1 MGRSVR
7 PVSPAARDGPAR
19 HGLGVKS
26 IMFPA
31 ADSPTPALPAP
42 KKQKLLGEGAYLCT
56 QQPTGTSLLLKAP
69 PTPVPFLLG
78 TVVGVGP
85 KPMER
90 NCRPP
95 SRSSTPTVTRDTRP
109 HSLPGRGAESAPRAL
124 VEVDSRPATRRRACV

>member
-1 MGRSVR
+1 
-7 PVSPAARDGPAR
+7 
-19 HGLGVKS
+19 
-26 IMFPA
+26 MFPA

-85 KPMER
+85 KPMEVE
-90 NCRPP
+90 PGQP
-95 SRSSTPTVTRDTRP
+95 AADESTP
-109 HSLPGRGAESAPRAL
+109 SLAPAEPLLDANGHA
-124 VEVDSRPATRRRACV
+124 